1 MAVVVGT
8 IMILEI
14 TAIDKSNTMMNSG
27 RRAVLEEEAQAVTLV
42 RELDTVAEEL
52 EKSSHSYQERKK
64 SSIGKVPIT
73 LRQPHVR

>member
-42 RELDTVAEEL
+42 RELDTAEEL

>member
-14 TAIDKSNTMMNSG
+14 IAIDKSNTMMNSG

-42 RELDTVAEEL
+42 RELDTAEEL